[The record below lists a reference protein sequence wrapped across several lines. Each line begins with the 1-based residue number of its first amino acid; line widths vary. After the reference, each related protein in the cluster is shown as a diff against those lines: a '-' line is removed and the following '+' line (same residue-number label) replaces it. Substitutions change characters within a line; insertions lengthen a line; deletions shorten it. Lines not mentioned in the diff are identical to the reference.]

1 MNNMIWD
8 AVLWLRKKLNRDK
21 EDIIQAVNNIQ
32 NLFETSVDAT
42 ASASDI
48 MAGKTAYNGTALLT
62 GIIKDRRG
70 VTVTAGTVTQDAN
83 YTYLSIPEDARY
95 DANSKIRMQNSNLN
109 DAIYNAIVAQG
120 VTPASKNYA
129 DLATAIAAVKA
140 NNYNSGYNSGVAT
153 GINSMAIHA
162 VGGANTGTFT
172 ITNYAYCAKAFL
184 IVEVVDDDR
193 RSFASV
199 TVPGGT
205 CTQIHNLEYGQHDC
219 FTNMQVFEITGL
231 PAGTITIS
239 CSLGYGRCAV
249 LIGA

>member
-48 MAGKTAYNGTALLT
+48 MEGKTAYNGTALLT

-70 VTVTAGTVTQDAN
+70 VTVTAGTVIQDAN
-83 YTYLSIPEDARY
+83 YTYLSMPEDARY
-95 DANSKIRMQNSNLN
+95 DANSKVRTQNANLN
-109 DAIYNAIVAQG
+109 DPIYNAIVAQG

-129 DLATAIAAVKA
+129 DLATAIAAVKT
-140 NNYNSGYNSGVAT
+140 NNYNSGVAT

-199 TVPGGT
+199 TVPGGS
-205 CTQIHNLEYGQHDC
+205 CTQVHNLEYGHNDC
-219 FTNMQVFEITGL
+219 YTNMQVFELTGL

-239 CSLGYGRCAV
+239 CALGYGRCAV

>member
-48 MAGKTAYNGTALLT
+48 MEGKTAYNGTALLT

-95 DANSKIRMQNSNLN
+95 NANSKVRTQNSNLN
-109 DAIYNAIVAQG
+109 DTIYNAIVTQG

-129 DLATAIAAVKA
+129 DLVAAIAAVKA
-140 NNYNSGYNSGVAT
+140 NNYNSGVTN

-172 ITNYAYCAKAFL
+172 ITNYAYCTKAYL
-184 IVEVVDDDR
+184 VVEVVDDDR
-193 RSFASV
+193 RSYASV
-199 TVPGGT
+199 IVPGGG
-205 CTQIHNLEYGQHDC
+205 CTEIHNLEYGQHDC
-219 FTNMQVFEITGL
+219 YTNMQVFELTGL
-231 PAGTITIS
+231 PAGTITIN
-239 CSLGYGRCAV
+239 CALGYGRCAV

>member
-1 MNNMIWD
+1 MAINETIVTGRKFRKLIDEVNKIWQRISFWTK
-8 AVLWLRKKLNRDK
+8 AVDVEFND
-21 EDIIQAVNNIQ
+21 
-32 NLFETSVDAT
+32 
-42 ASASDI
+42 
-48 MAGKTAYNGTALLT
+48 GKTAETKIGAIN
-62 GIIKDRRG
+62 G
-70 VTVTAGTVTQDAN
+70 VTDSLTSTASNVAASAKAVKTLNDKITQ
-83 YTYLSIPEDARY
+83 I
-95 DANSKIRMQNSNLN
+95 NSNLN

-129 DLATAIAAVKA
+129 DLVAAIAAVKT
-140 NNYNSGYNSGVAT
+140 NNYNSGVAT
-153 GINSMAIHA
+153 GINSMAIRA

-184 IVEVVDDDR
+184 IVEVGDDDR

>member
-95 DANSKIRMQNSNLN
+95 DANSKIRTQNSNLN
-109 DAIYNAIVAQG
+109 DTIYNAIVAQG

-129 DLATAIAAVKA
+129 DLATAIAAVKV
-140 NNYNSGYNSGVAT
+140 NNYNSGVTN
-153 GINSMAIHA
+153 GINSMAIRA

-172 ITNYAYCAKAFL
+172 ITNYSYCTKAYL
-184 IVEVVDDDR
+184 IVEVVDDDC
-193 RSFASV
+193 RSSANV
-199 TVPGGT
+199 AVPGGS

-219 FTNMQVFEITGL
+219 FTNTQVFEITGL

-239 CSLGYGRCAV
+239 CGLGYGRCAV

>member
-1 MNNMIWD
+1 MAINETIVTGRKFRKLIDEVNKIWQRISFWTK
-8 AVLWLRKKLNRDK
+8 AVDVEFND
-21 EDIIQAVNNIQ
+21 
-32 NLFETSVDAT
+32 
-42 ASASDI
+42 
-48 MAGKTAYNGTALLT
+48 GKTAETKIGAIN
-62 GIIKDRRG
+62 G
-70 VTVTAGTVTQDAN
+70 VTDSLTSTASNVAASAKAVKTLNDKITQ
-83 YTYLSIPEDARY
+83 I
-95 DANSKIRMQNSNLN
+95 NSNLN

-129 DLATAIAAVKA
+129 DLVAAIAAVKA
-140 NNYNSGYNSGVAT
+140 NNYNSGVAT
-153 GINSMAIHA
+153 GINSMAIRA
-162 VGGANTGTFT
+162 IGGANTGTFT
-172 ITNYAYCAKAFL
+172 ITNYAYCTKAYL
-184 IVEVVDDDR
+184 VVEVVDDDR

-231 PAGTITIS
+231 PVGTITIS